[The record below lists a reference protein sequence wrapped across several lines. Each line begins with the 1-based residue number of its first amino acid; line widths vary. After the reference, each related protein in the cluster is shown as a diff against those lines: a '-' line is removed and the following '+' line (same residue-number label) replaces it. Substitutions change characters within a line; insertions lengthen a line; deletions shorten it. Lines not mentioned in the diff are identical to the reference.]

1 MSGIKKP
8 LPLPSGLSLHR
19 YGESLEAIASKAIEV
34 KLLVSGQGIEIHEGA
49 LKRGERITLASAGH
63 AVETYYLLA
72 GELTDGVRTLNAG
85 DYVVTE
91 RLLEPYTLSA
101 LSEVRFLYLSSS
113 PTFHTVSRELGELM
127 KLAVEVEVRDGY
139 TAEHC
144 SRLQALSYATGQEL
158 GLSPAKLYLLDY
170 GAYLHDVGKVKVPL
184 DILQKPSAL
193 SDQEWRLIKQHP
205 IFGRELL
212 ETTYLKEAGTI
223 VEQHHE
229 RSDGSGYPYGLAGD
243 DILVE
248 ASVVAVADTY
258 DAMTTDRPYRRALSS
273 EDAFRELKRYAGL
286 HYPKEVVTAFILAL
300 SKQGEVARSS

>member
-1 MSGIKKP
+1 MP
-8 LPLPSGLSLHR
+8 LGLTLR
-19 YGESLEAIASKAIEV
+19 RRGESLEAIASKAIEV
-34 KLLVSGQGIEIHEGA
+34 KLLMSGQGVEIHEGT
-49 LKRGERITLASAGH
+49 LKQGERITLSSAGH
-63 AVETYYLLA
+63 AVETYYLLS
-72 GELTDGVRTLNAG
+72 GELSDGIRTLGAG
-85 DYVVTE
+85 DYLVTE
-91 RLLEPYTLSA
+91 GLLEPYTLSA
-101 LSEVRFLYLSSS
+101 RSEVRFLYLSSL
-113 PTFHTVSRELGELM
+113 PTFHTVSRELSELM

-193 SDQEWRLIKQHP
+193 SPQEWQLIKQHP

-212 ETTYLKEAGTI
+212 ETTYLKEAGAI

-229 RSDGSGYPYGLAGD
+229 RSDGSGYPYGLTGD
-243 DILVE
+243 DILIE

-273 EDAFRELKRYAGL
+273 EEAFCELERYAGH
-286 HYPKEVVTAFILAL
+286 HYPKEVVTAFVSAL
-300 SKQGEVARSS
+300 SKQYKVAPL